1 MVSIT
6 GDSVQNKLSNFSG
19 FLQKRKK
26 GMALLFFSELNLFDK
41 VKLVYIYNVILEN
54 VVVDIIKFS
63 FSIHRANAE
72 LAKTGI
78 DYTITQTNA

>member
-19 FLQKRKK
+19 FLQKEKK
-26 GMALLFFSELNLFDK
+26 GNGSSFFRVESFFDK
-41 VKLVYIYNVILEN
+41 VKLVYIYNVIFEN

-63 FSIHRANAE
+63 FFNSSCE
-72 LAKTGI
+72 CGI
-78 DYTITQTNA
+78 G

>member
-26 GMALLFFSELNLFDK
+26 GMALFFFGVESFFFDK
-41 VKLVYIYNVILEN
+41 VKLVYIYNVIFG
-54 VVVDIIKFS
+54 K
-63 FSIHRANAE
+63 RCC
-72 LAKTGI
+72 
-78 DYTITQTNA
+78 

>member
-1 MVSIT
+1 MV
-6 GDSVQNKLSNFSG
+6 FY
-19 FLQKRKK
+19 KRGKREW
-26 GMALLFFSELNLFDK
+26 LFFFFSELNLFFDK

-72 LAKTGI
+72 LAKNRYRLYN
-78 DYTITQTNA
+78 YTNKCISAW

>member
-26 GMALLFFSELNLFDK
+26 GMALLFFFGVESFFFDK
-41 VKLVYIYNVILEN
+41 VKLVYIYNVIFG
-54 VVVDIIKFS
+54 K
-63 FSIHRANAE
+63 RCC
-72 LAKTGI
+72 
-78 DYTITQTNA
+78 